1 MFVICFLYIFY
12 DVAQT
17 SRTINIIIFATISII
32 CQHTYIM
39 IAYQTCEIDLV
50 NKLVLIY
57 VWTDRQRKYDNLMN
71 DHSLCPY
78 NKSHKRFFSK
88 AIAISSSY
96 SADDTHLSC
105 YFVTVTK
112 HL

>member
-1 MFVICFLYIFY
+1 MFVICFLYILY

-32 CQHTYIM
+32 YQHTYIM

-50 NKLVLIY
+50 NKLVLIH
-57 VWTDRQRKYDNLMN
+57 VWTDRQRKYDNLVN

-78 NKSHKRFFSK
+78 NTSHKRFFSK
-88 AIAISSSY
+88 AIAIKVVPTQQM
-96 SADDTHLSC
+96 THI
-105 YFVTVTK
+105 
-112 HL
+112 